1 MQISTNYL
9 FDRAT
14 AQMNALTSDLAKTRT
29 QIASAKQVLNPSDA
43 PDKAAAI
50 SRLKSVI
57 GRQDSYVKT
66 LESVQN
72 RLNLE
77 NTTLNSVSD
86 SLLRIKEI
94 TIQVNAPFPNQS
106 DRQALGGELQALRD
120 QLLSLA
126 NTTDVNG
133 NYTFSGSRVK
143 QPAFASDGSYQGD
156 QTRMQIAVGDQRN
169 VAINRSGST
178 VFTPVL
184 RTDANGVTTGVG
196 FFQAIDDL
204 IFSVKSSDAAGKP
217 NATAGT
223 QRGIAEAD
231 SLLQGVLMA
240 QGEVGTD
247 MKVVEQQGNVLQDT
261 TLSLKTV
268 LSNIEDLDYAA
279 AAAQMQKQMLA
290 LQAAQA
296 TFAKISQNSLFDY
309 LK

>member
-1 MQISTNYL
+1 MQISTSYL

-14 AQMNALTSDLAKTRT
+14 TQMNKLTSDLAKSQT

-57 GRQDSYVKT
+57 GRQDNYVKT
-66 LESVQN
+66 LDSVQN

-86 SLLRIKEI
+86 ALLRVKEI
-94 TIQVNAPFPNQS
+94 TIQVNAPTLSQS
-106 DRQALGGELQALRD
+106 DRQALGGELRALRD

-126 NTTDVNG
+126 NTKDVGG
-133 NYTFSGSRVK
+133 NYTFAGSRVR
-143 QPAFASDGSYQGD
+143 QPAFANDGSYLGD
-156 QTRMQIAVGDQRN
+156 QTRMQVAVGDQRD
-169 VAINRSGST
+169 VAINRSGSM
-178 VFTPVL
+178 VFTPVV
-184 RTDANGVTTGVG
+184 RTDANGLRTGVG
-196 FFQAIDDL
+196 FFQVLDDL
-204 IFSVKSSDAAGKP
+204 IVAVKSSDSTGKP
-217 NATAGT
+217 NATADM

-231 SLLQGVLMA
+231 SMLQGVLLA

-247 MKVVEQQGNVLQDT
+247 MKVVEQQGNVLMDI

-279 AAAQMQKQMLA
+279 AATQMQKQMLA

-296 TFAKISQNSLFDY
+296 TFAKISQNSLFNY
-309 LK
+309 IK